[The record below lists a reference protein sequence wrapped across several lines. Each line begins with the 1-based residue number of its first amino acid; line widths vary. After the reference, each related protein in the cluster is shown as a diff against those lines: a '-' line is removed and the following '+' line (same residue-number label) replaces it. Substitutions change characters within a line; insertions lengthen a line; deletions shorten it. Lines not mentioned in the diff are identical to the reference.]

1 MTWQFTRKFL
11 ISAQGSHVCLWP
23 HLRTETRFSYDI
35 RDVLR
40 VRAEA
45 HKLLV

>member
-1 MTWQFTRKFL
+1 L
-11 ISAQGSHVCLWP
+11 ISAQSCHVCLWP
-23 HLRTETRFSYDI
+23 QLRTETRFSYDI

-45 HKLLV
+45 RKLSV